1 MKYGIYVQEAAKLSA
16 RNDDGTY
23 DVVII
28 TEGTGSTGVYS
39 GDLMRDDQAALF
51 ENAPSFMNHPI
62 DPTKP
67 HQRDVMS
74 ISGRFTNLRAGV
86 SEGKKAILARFKPR
100 KEFADFVEE
109 FSDVLGLSIFS
120 LANGEEKD
128 DHGRLI
134 VESFADEDPY
144 RSVDIVVAAG
154 RGGKFARAEESARA
168 IEASLGT
175 PGGTQP
181 ASTSAAGTDQKK
193 ESMDPKDV
201 QAVAEALGTVILNGI
216 KPLTDFVTEHKTAA
230 EAAKAGKADQPDTK
244 TVIAKAVADT
254 AAVEALQLTSETL
267 KTSLLD
273 AIARGEDVAPA
284 IEFAKKV
291 ATESAAK
298 PAAPASEYV
307 IEAADGKSSHSFA
320 VTGLAR

>member
-62 DPTKP
+62 DPSKP
-67 HQRDVMS
+67 YQRDVMS
-74 ISGRFTNLRAGV
+74 ISGRFFNLRAGV
-86 SEGKKAILARFKPR
+86 SEGKKAILAKFKPR
-100 KEFADFVEE
+100 SEYVSFLEE

-128 DHGRLI
+128 DSGRLI

-175 PGGTQP
+175 PEGNQP
-181 ASTSAAGTDQKK
+181 ASTSAAGPTQKK

-216 KPLTDFVTEHKTAA
+216 KPLTDYVTEHKTAA
-230 EAAKAGKADQPDTK
+230 EAAKGDQPDTK

-254 AAVEALQLTSETL
+254 AAVEELKLTSATL
-267 KTSLLD
+267 KTSLLE
-273 AIARGEDVAPA
+273 AISRGEDIAPA

-291 ATESAAK
+291 AAESATAK
-298 PAAPASEYV
+298 PEPTVVNEYV
-307 IEAADGKSSHSFA
+307 IEAAAGAPAHSFA
-320 VTGLAR
+320 ITGLAN